1 MEELL
6 ILKKEKEKKG
16 KKLKKRKKN
25 ASILKGKSRFIGV
38 SFFPKGKRIH
48 WSLLIMI
55 NVSLIFDEGYI
66 DLALLSQRILSP

>member
-48 WSLLIMI
+48 
-55 NVSLIFDEGYI
+55 
-66 DLALLSQRILSP
+66 